1 MSLLNLSIILFGV
14 ILNAFGKILL
24 KSGANIIGPITYE
37 SNISEVLISSFNI
50 YIVLGLLSY
59 FLSVSAWVVALS
71 RVDVSIAYPML
82 SFGYV
87 IVTILA
93 WIIFNE
99 PISIMKITA
108 LAIIIFGIAL
118 LANS

>member
-1 MSLLNLSIILFGV
+1 MSLLNLSIILLGV
-14 ILNAFGKILL
+14 VLNAFAQLLL
-24 KSGANIIGPITYE
+24 KSGANIIGPITSE
-37 SNISEVLISSFNI
+37 SNISEVLISAFNV
-50 YIVLGLLSY
+50 YIILGLLSY
-59 FLSVSAWVVALS
+59 FLSVSSWIVALS

-93 WIIFNE
+93 WMIFDE

-108 LAIIIFGIAL
+108 LGIIMFGIAL

>member
-1 MSLLNLSIILFGV
+1 MSLINLSIILFGV
-14 ILNAFGKILL
+14 TLNAIGQLLL
-24 KSGANIIGPITYE
+24 KSGANIIGPITSE
-37 SNISEVLISSFNI
+37 SNISEVLILSFNV
-50 YIVLGLLSY
+50 YIILGLFSY
-59 FLSVSAWVVALS
+59 FVSVASWVVALS

-93 WIIFNE
+93 WIIFHE
-99 PISIMKITA
+99 PISIMKIAA
-108 LAIIIFGIAL
+108 LGIIIFGIAL